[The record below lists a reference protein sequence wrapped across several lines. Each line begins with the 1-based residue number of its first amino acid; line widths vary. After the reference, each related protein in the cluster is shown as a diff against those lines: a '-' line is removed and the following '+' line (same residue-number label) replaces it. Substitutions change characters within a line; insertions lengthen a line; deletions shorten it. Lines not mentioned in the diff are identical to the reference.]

1 MAVQSSSRASRRMV
15 SASAPSASTRASAA
29 ARTRSWLN
37 GSRAGG
43 APSAVREDERG
54 TALLPQ
60 RSAGRAPLVR
70 IYSVYVH
77 CRRMLPHP
85 SDPPLRLRP
94 SGDEVPV
101 SPQTTPPEPR
111 PGTVALVT
119 SPSCFRL
126 VLGGELDLLSKTEL
140 LDAVREA
147 LMHDAPV
154 EVDTRAVTFMDST
167 VIA

>member
-1 MAVQSSSRASRRMV
+1 M
-15 SASAPSASTRASAA
+15 
-29 ARTRSWLN
+29 
-37 GSRAGG
+37 
-43 APSAVREDERG
+43 
-54 TALLPQ
+54 
-60 RSAGRAPLVR
+60 
-70 IYSVYVH
+70 
-77 CRRMLPHP
+77 
-85 SDPPLRLRP
+85 
-94 SGDEVPV
+94 

-119 SPSCFRL
+119 SPSCVRL

-167 VIA
+167 VIATLSRLVNASRHRLTFVEPAPVVRFLLEVTGIGGIVDIVDDAGAPSDAADGGLPAQPSDDTLEPSAPGRESEAS